1 MQKKVLISV
10 DGSRFSQGA
19 LKYAARIAA
28 LVEDM
33 GFVLFH
39 VQPMVSGYLAEE
51 ALKSPK
57 ARAEMEVLKK
67 KNEAAA
73 TSLLEAGREQLSRM
87 GVDAGRIE
95 IATQP
100 RKAGLAEDIL
110 NTAEAGRYDAIGVG
124 RRGLSAFQELFVGS
138 VTSNLVTHS
147 GQIPVWVVDGT
158 VASDHVLIAV
168 DGSINALRAV
178 DHAAFIFS
186 GNKRVRFELLHIQP
200 GLEDFCDLEPDA
212 AEVEHLKQS
221 IQETGRRCVRD
232 FKAKAEARLKESGIG
247 AEQIN
252 FREIEK
258 RRSPAKA
265 IVEAVQKGDFG
276 TLILGRQGM
285 GAGSSSGSA
294 SASFM
299 GRVVTAVM
307 QKIDNR
313 AVWIVP

>member
-1 MQKKVLISV
+1 MQKKILIAM
-10 DGSRFSQGA
+10 DGSRFSKGA
-19 LKYAARIAA
+19 LSYAARIAA
-28 LVEDM
+28 MVGDIR
-33 GFVLFH
+33 FVLFH
-39 VQPMVSGYLAEE
+39 VQPMISGYLAEE

-73 TSLLEAGREQLSRM
+73 TTLLEAGREELTRM

-100 RKAGLAEDIL
+100 RRAGLAEDIL

-138 VTSNLVTHS
+138 VTSNLVSHS
-147 GQIPVWVVDGT
+147 RQIPLWVVDGT

-168 DGSINALRAV
+168 DGSVNALRAV
-178 DHAAFIFS
+178 DHAAFMFS
-186 GNKRVRFELLHIQP
+186 DNERVRFEMLHIQP
-200 GLEDFCDLEPDA
+200 DLADFCDGDPEALEA
-212 AEVEHLKQS
+212 GHLKQS
-221 IQETGRRCVRD
+221 IQEAGRQCVRD
-232 FKAKAEARLKESGIG
+232 FTAKAEARFKESGIG
-247 AEQIN
+247 GSQIS

-265 IVEAVQKGDFG
+265 IVEAVHKGDFG

-285 GAGSSSGSA
+285 GAGSAG
-294 SASFM
+294 ASFM
-299 GRVVTAVM
+299 GRVVAAVL

>member
-28 LVEDM
+28 LVGDM
-33 GFVLFH
+33 NFVLFH

-51 ALKSPK
+51 ALKSPR

-73 TSLLEAGREQLSRM
+73 DRLLEAGREQLSRM

-95 IATQP
+95 VATQP

-158 VASDHVLIAV
+158 VPSDHVLIAA

-186 GNKRVRFELLHIQP
+186 GNDRVRFELLHIQP
-200 GLEDFCDLEPDA
+200 GLEDFYDMGPDA
-212 AEVEHLKQS
+212 EEVAHLKQS
-221 IQETGRRCVRD
+221 IQEAGRRCVRD
-232 FKAKAEARLKESGIG
+232 FKAKAGARLKESGIG
-247 AEQIN
+247 DGQIS
-252 FREIEK
+252 FREMEK

-285 GAGSSSGSA
+285 GAGSGK
-294 SASFM
+294 ASFM
-299 GRVVTAVM
+299 GRVVATVL

>member
-1 MQKKVLISV
+1 MQKKILIAV
-10 DGSRFSQGA
+10 DGSRFSKSA

-28 LVEDM
+28 MAGDLR
-33 GFVLFH
+33 FVLFH
-39 VQPMVSGYLAEE
+39 VQPMISGYLAEE

-67 KNEAAA
+67 KNQAAA
-73 TSLLEAGREQLSRM
+73 STLLETGREQLARM
-87 GVDAGRIE
+87 GVNADGIE
-95 IATQP
+95 IATHP

-110 NTAEAGRYDAIGVG
+110 NAAEAGRYDAIGVG

-138 VTSNLVTHS
+138 VASNLVSHS
-147 GQIPVWVVDGT
+147 KQIPIWVVDGT
-158 VASDHVLIAV
+158 VASDNVLIAV

-186 GNKRVRFELLHIQP
+186 GNERVRFEMLHIQP
-200 GLEDFCDLEPDA
+200 GLEEFCDMEPEA
-212 AEVEHLKQS
+212 MEAEHLKKS
-221 IQETGRRCVRD
+221 INEAGRQCVRD
-232 FKAKAEARLKESGIG
+232 FTKKAEARFTDFGIG
-247 AEQIN
+247 GSQLN

-265 IVEAVQKGDFG
+265 IVEEMEKGDFG
-276 TLILGRQGM
+276 TLVLGRQGM
-285 GAGSSSGSA
+285 GAGSA
-294 SASFM
+294 KAAFM
-299 GRVVTAVM
+299 GRVGAAVL